1 MSDFLLRTR
10 NCEIKYEHY
19 FPNELVDEVRINTG
33 DQHLISAW
41 FISKD
46 TSKAVILAPGKGQN
60 RLAMINK
67 ARYYLKRN
75 YSVLMPDLRATGNSE
90 GEYNSLGYYERFDIE
105 ACCDFLKKN
114 NFKTVGAQ
122 GHSLGAAAIVYT
134 TLEKYKFD
142 FLILESCY
150 DNMQHAF
157 EDRVHLFYLPAFLF
171 KPVCWFGEAKI
182 DVGLDKLNPQQLV
195 KNIKTPVLFLYGDS
209 EWQLPLAES
218 EALFE
223 ACGSGYKMKHVFTH
237 GAHEDFSIRYKKEFE
252 QSLDSFLEKY
262 AID

>member
-19 FPNELVDEVRINTG
+19 FPNAQVDEVQLNTCN
-33 DQHLISAW
+33 QHLISAW
-41 FISKD
+41 FIRKD

-75 YSVLMPDLRATGNSE
+75 YSVLMPDLRATGNSK

-105 ACCDFLKKN
+105 ACYDFLKKN

-157 EDRVHLFYLPAFLF
+157 ENRIHLFYMPAFLF

-182 DVGLDKLNPQQLV
+182 DVDLDKLNPQQLV
-195 KNIKTPVLFLYGDS
+195 KNIKAPVLFLYGDS
-209 EWQLPLAES
+209 EWQLPIEES
-218 EALFE
+218 ESLYN
-223 ACGSGYKMKHVFTH
+223 ACDSTNKMKHVFKNGT
-237 GAHEDFSIRYKKEFE
+237 HEDFSIRFNKAYE
-252 QSLDSFLEKY
+252 QIVDSFLSVNHL
-262 AID
+262 

>member
-19 FPNELVDEVRINTG
+19 FPNELVDEVQINTE
-33 DQHLISAW
+33 DQQLISAW

-105 ACCDFLKKN
+105 ACYDFLRKKN
-114 NFKTVGAQ
+114 FKIIGAQ

-134 TLEKYKFD
+134 TLEKYNFD

-157 EDRVHLFYLPAFLF
+157 ENRVHLFYMPAFLF

-182 DVGLDKLNPQQLV
+182 DIGLDKLNPQQLV

-209 EWQLPLAES
+209 EWQIPIEES
-218 EALFE
+218 EAIV
-223 ACGSGYKMKHVFTH
+223 ASCGSLLKRNYVFKY
-237 GAHEDFSIRYKKEFE
+237 GKHEDFSIRFKKEYE
-252 QSLDSFLEKY
+252 QTLDSFLSVNHL
-262 AID
+262 